1 MLGDIDK
8 AMKTIHNFHQV
19 WKQFGF
25 LPEFYNIVKNE
36 AHSGREGYPL
46 RPGEAQAFFSLHS
59 LYSSVILLCKRLGPI
74 CIRVMASLLYALGF
88 SVDIM
93 TGLSMSGY
101 CD

>member
-1 MLGDIDK
+1 MLLVLQAMLGDIDK

-46 RPGEAQAFFSLHS
+46 RPGEISEHCRLFSPLLKEKSFFF
-59 LYSSVILLCKRLGPI
+59 ILIL
-74 CIRVMASLLYALGF
+74 
-88 SVDIM
+88 
-93 TGLSMSGY
+93 
-101 CD
+101 

>member
-1 MLGDIDK
+1 MLLLLQAMLGDIDK

-46 RPGEAQAFFSLHS
+46 RPGETSWSDQLVISDCAN
-59 LYSSVILLCKRLGPI
+59 SVLRFL
-74 CIRVMASLLYALGF
+74 ALKSF
-88 SVDIM
+88 IFLVV
-93 TGLSMSGY
+93 Y
-101 CD
+101 

>member
-36 AHSGREGYPL
+36 ANAGREGYPL
-46 RPGEAQAFFSLHS
+46 RPGIVITHNINKTNQS
-59 LYSSVILLCKRLGPI
+59 LYR
-74 CIRVMASLLYALGF
+74 
-88 SVDIM
+88 
-93 TGLSMSGY
+93 
-101 CD
+101 